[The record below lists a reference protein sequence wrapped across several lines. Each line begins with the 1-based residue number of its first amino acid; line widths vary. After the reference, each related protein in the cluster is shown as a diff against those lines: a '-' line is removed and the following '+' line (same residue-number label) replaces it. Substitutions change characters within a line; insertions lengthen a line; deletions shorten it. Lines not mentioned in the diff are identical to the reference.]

1 MATQQVQER
10 DFPKGHPKA
19 ADYVPE
25 SPEACEWARKNI
37 HPKGERDFPV
47 DHPKAV
53 DTPGNTNHIPIRPGI
68 DPAHPELEEFTGAT
82 PKVAA
87 ARRAAY
93 LAQLPKVAETPM
105 LPEGFVDTAA
115 IAQKTALDFLM
126 AQGHDEQTAR
136 VILAREGLDQVLAA
150 KATLGAEA

>member
-1 MATQQVQER
+1 MTPQAIQER

-19 ADYVPE
+19 CDYVPG
-25 SPEACEWARKNI
+25 SPEAIEWARKNI
-37 HPKGERDFPV
+37 HPKGERDFPI
-47 DHPKAV
+47 DHIKAV
-53 DTPGNTNHIPIRPGI
+53 DTPGNTNAIPIRAGI

-82 PKVAA
+82 PEVAA

-93 LAQLPKVAETPM
+93 LAQLPHVTETPM
-105 LPEGFVDTAA
+105 LPEGFVDTTAV
-115 IAQKTALDFLM
+115 AQKTAIDFLI

-136 VILAREGLDQVLAA
+136 VILSREGIDQVLAA